1 MRRRIAAPALL
12 SLLAS
17 GCALVRGPTASLK
30 ERDELRTE
38 AGVFQLAYAKGDEP
52 SRDALE
58 RAIRLAS
65 PRLAQWGELKVPV
78 KVMVLPSHEALEA
91 AIGRHDYDWLRAWAR
106 YDEVFVQS
114 PRTWS
119 ILGARPVDV
128 DELMLHELTH
138 CVMYQRSA
146 SAADWSKKRI
156 PLWFREG
163 MASVTA
169 SQSYRW
175 PALEDLAQYF
185 AERPDRDPLGNPD
198 ALYREQNAVVYSAA
212 HHAFEF
218 LIRRYG
224 LPAVH
229 KVMDGMS
236 NGAEFPEAFQAATG
250 ISARAFLEDF
260 KRFVRMRGF
269 RPAPARGGA
278 PPFLLRREIP
288 A

>member
-1 MRRRIAAPALL
+1 MARRARIAAPALL

-17 GCALVRGPTASLK
+17 GCALLPSPVASLK
-30 ERDELRTE
+30 ERAELRTE
-38 AGVFQLAYAKGDEP
+38 VGVFQLAYAAGDEP

-58 RAIRLAS
+58 RAIRRAS

-78 KVMVLPSHEALEA
+78 KVMVLPSHDALEA
-91 AIGRHDYDWLRAWAR
+91 AINRHDYDWLRAWAR

-119 ILGARPVDV
+119 ILGPRPADV
-128 DELMLHELTH
+128 DELILHELTH

-146 SAADWSKKRI
+146 SAADWPAKRI

-169 SQSYRW
+169 GQSYRW
-175 PALEDLAQYF
+175 PSLEDLARSF
-185 AERPDRDPLGNPD
+185 AEHPDQDPINNPD
-198 ALYREQNAVVYSAA
+198 ALYRGQNEVVYGAA

-224 LPAVH
+224 LP
-229 KVMDGMS
+229 KVLEVMEGMS
-236 NGAEFPEAFQAATG
+236 KGAAFPEAFQAATG
-250 ISARAFLEDF
+250 LSAPAFAEDF

-269 RPAPARGGA
+269 RPAPASGG
-278 PPFLLRREIP
+278 REIP

>member
-1 MRRRIAAPALL
+1 MARRARLAAAVLL
-12 SLLAS
+12 SLLGP
-17 GCALVRGPTASLK
+17 GCALVRGPAAALK

-38 AGVFQLAYAKGDEP
+38 VGVFQLASAAGDER
-52 SRDALE
+52 SRDAVE

-91 AIGRHDYDWLRAWAR
+91 VINRHDYQWLRAWAR
-106 YDEVFVQS
+106 YDDVFVQS

-119 ILGARPVDV
+119 ILGARPADV

-146 SAADWSKKRI
+146 SAADWSQKRI

-169 SQSYRW
+169 GQSYRW
-175 PALEDLAQYF
+175 PALEDLAQF
-185 AERPDRDPLGNPD
+185 FEEHPGQDPLGNPD
-198 ALYREQNAVVYSAA
+198 ALYRGQNQVVYGAA

-224 LPAVH
+224 MPAVL
-229 KVMDGMS
+229 KVMEGMS
-236 NGAEFPEAFQAATG
+236 NGAAFPEAFEAAAKV
-250 ISARAFLEDF
+250 SAPAFIEDF

-269 RPAPARGGA
+269 RPAPAPRPGQ
-278 PPFLLRREIP
+278 IP
-288 A
+288 T

>member
-1 MRRRIAAPALL
+1 MGRRAGLLLPLLL
-12 SLLAS
+12 SS
-17 GCALVRGPTASLK
+17 CAVVRSPTASLK

-38 AGVFQLAYAKGDEP
+38 AGVFQLAYAAGDES

-65 PRLAQWGELKVPV
+65 PRLARWGELKVPV
-78 KVMVLPSHEALEA
+78 KVMVLPSHAALEA
-91 AIGRHDYDWLRAWAR
+91 AVDRHDYDWLRAWAR

-119 ILGARPVDV
+119 ILGARPADV

-146 SAADWSKKRI
+146 SAADWSRKRI

-175 PALEDLAQYF
+175 PSLEDLAQWW
-185 AERPDRDPLGNPD
+185 AEHPGQDPLGNPD
-198 ALYREQNAVVYSAA
+198 AFYRGQNEVVYGAS

-218 LIRRYG
+218 LVRRYG
-224 LPAVH
+224 LPAVQR
-229 KVMDGMS
+229 VMEGMS
-236 NGAEFPEAFQAATG
+236 NGAAFPDAFSAATG
-250 ISARAFLEDF
+250 IAAPAFVEDF
-260 KRFVRMRGF
+260 KRFVRLRGF
-269 RPAPARGGA
+269 RPAPAPGGST
-278 PPFLLRREIP
+278 PVLQRREIP